1 MNNFIK
7 SQNTEA
13 QIGIGYALLAFSA
26 WGFIPIYWKLLNTV
40 PSIEILTHR
49 MVWSVFFLLGLL
61 AVQKRLGE
69 FRELFHSP
77 KYILMLLG
85 TATLLGGN
93 WFVYIYGVNTNQV
106 IETSLGYFI
115 SPLLVILLG
124 AVFLRE
130 RLNIWQVVAVGF
142 AALGVLN
149 FIWNFGSL
157 PWIALS
163 LAFTFSFYGLFRKM
177 ISVKPLVGLL
187 METALLAPL
196 AVVLILFWEVD
207 GTGHFGTAWIT
218 DFLLFGAGVVTSL
231 PLLWFINAGKR
242 LRYSTIGF
250 FQYLTPSIQLAIGV
264 YLYNETFTTTHAVT
278 FGLIWTGLIIYSINT
293 IQTHQHINTNQQ

>member
-40 PSIEILTHR
+40 PSMEILTHR

-77 KYILMLLG
+77 KYIFMLLG

-163 LAFTFSFYGLFRKM
+163 LALTFSFYGLFRKM
-177 ISVKPLVGLL
+177 IPVKPLVGLL
-187 METALLAPL
+187 METALLTPL
-196 AVVLILFWEVD
+196 AVVLIAFWEVD
-207 GTGHFGTAWIT
+207 RTGHFGTTWMT
-218 DFLLFGAGVVTSL
+218 DFLLFGGGVVTSL

-250 FQYLTPSIQLAIGV
+250 IQYLTPSIQLLIGV
-264 YLYNETFTTTHAVT
+264 YLYHEPFTPTHSIT
-278 FGLIWTGLIIYSINT
+278 FGLIWAGLVIFSINSLFV
-293 IQTHQHINTNQQ
+293 QSPS

>member
-40 PSIEILTHR
+40 PSMEILTHR

-77 KYILMLLG
+77 KYIFMLLG

-177 ISVKPLVGLL
+177 IPVKPLVGLL
-187 METALLAPL
+187 METALLTPL
-196 AVVLILFWEVD
+196 AVVLIAFWEVD
-207 GTGHFGTAWIT
+207 GTGHFGTTWMT
-218 DFLLFGAGVVTSL
+218 DFLLFGGGVVTSL

-250 FQYLTPSIQLAIGV
+250 IQYLTPSIQLLIGV
-264 YLYNETFTTTHAVT
+264 YLYHEPFTPTHSIT
-278 FGLIWTGLIIYSINT
+278 FGLIWAGLVIFSINSLFV
-293 IQTHQHINTNQQ
+293 QSPS

>member
-40 PSIEILTHR
+40 PSMEILTHR

-77 KYILMLLG
+77 KYIFMLLG
-85 TATLLGGN
+85 TATLLGAN

-163 LAFTFSFYGLFRKM
+163 LAFTFSFYGLIRKM
-177 ISVKPLVGLL
+177 IPVKPLVGLL

-196 AVVLILFWEVD
+196 AAILIAFWEVD
-207 GTGHFGTAWIT
+207 GTGHFGTTWMT
-218 DFLLFGAGVVTSL
+218 DFLLFGGGVVTSL

-250 FQYLTPSIQLAIGV
+250 IQYLTPSIQLLIGV
-264 YLYNETFTTTHAVT
+264 YLYHEPFTPTHSIT
-278 FGLIWTGLIIYSINT
+278 FGLIWAGLVIFSINSLFV
-293 IQTHQHINTNQQ
+293 QSPS

>member
-1 MNNFIK
+1 LNNFIK

-40 PSIEILTHR
+40 PSLEILTHR

-77 KYILMLLG
+77 KYIFMLLG
-85 TATLLGGN
+85 TATLLGAN

-177 ISVKPLVGLL
+177 TPVKPLVGLL
-187 METALLAPL
+187 METALLTPL
-196 AVVLILFWEVD
+196 AVVLIAFWEID
-207 GTGHFGTAWIT
+207 GTGHFGTTWMT
-218 DFLLFGAGVVTSL
+218 DFLLFGGGVVTSL
-231 PLLWFINAGKR
+231 PLLWFINAGKS

-250 FQYLTPSIQLAIGV
+250 IQYLTPSIQLLIGV
-264 YLYNETFTTTHAVT
+264 YLYHEPFTPTHSIT
-278 FGLIWTGLIIYSINT
+278 FGLIWAGLVIFSINSLFV
-293 IQTHQHINTNQQ
+293 QSPS

>member
-40 PSIEILTHR
+40 PSMEILTHR

-77 KYILMLLG
+77 KYIFILLG

-177 ISVKPLVGLL
+177 IPVKPLVGLL

>member
-1 MNNFIK
+1 LNNFIK

-40 PSIEILTHR
+40 PSMEILTHR

-77 KYILMLLG
+77 KYIFMLLG

-177 ISVKPLVGLL
+177 IPVKPLVGLL

-196 AVVLILFWEVD
+196 AAILIAFWEVD
-207 GTGHFGTAWIT
+207 GTGHFGTTWMT
-218 DFLLFGAGVVTSL
+218 DFLLFGGGVVTSL

-250 FQYLTPSIQLAIGV
+250 IQYLTPSIQLLIGV
-264 YLYNETFTTTHAVT
+264 YLYHEPFTPTHSIT
-278 FGLIWTGLIIYSINT
+278 FGLIWAGLVIFSINSLFV
-293 IQTHQHINTNQQ
+293 QSPS

>member
-1 MNNFIK
+1 MSNFIK
-7 SQNTEA
+7 SQHTEA
-13 QIGIGYALLAFSA
+13 QFGVGYALLAFSA
-26 WGFIPIYWKLLNTV
+26 WGFLPIYWKLLDTV
-40 PSIEILTHR
+40 PSLEILAHR
-49 MVWSVFFLLGLL
+49 MVWSMLFLMGLL

-69 FRELFHSP
+69 FRDLLKTP
-77 KYILMLLG
+77 KYIFMLLG

-177 ISVKPLVGLL
+177 IPVKPLVGLL

-196 AVVLILFWEVD
+196 AAILIAFWEVD
-207 GTGHFGTAWIT
+207 GTGHFGTTWMT
-218 DFLLFGAGVVTSL
+218 DFLLFGGGVVTSL

-250 FQYLTPSIQLAIGV
+250 IQYLTPSIQLLIGV
-264 YLYNETFTTTHAVT
+264 YLYHEPFTPTHSIT
-278 FGLIWTGLIIYSINT
+278 FGLIWAGLVIFSINSLFV
-293 IQTHQHINTNQQ
+293 QSPS

>member
-13 QIGIGYALLAFSA
+13 QIGIGYAVLAFSA

-40 PSIEILTHR
+40 PSMEILTHR

-77 KYILMLLG
+77 KYIFMLLG
-85 TATLLGGN
+85 TATLLGAN

-177 ISVKPLVGLL
+177 IPVKPLVGLL
-187 METALLAPL
+187 METALLTPL
-196 AVVLILFWEVD
+196 AVVLIAFWEID
-207 GTGHFGTAWIT
+207 GTGHFGTTWMT
-218 DFLLFGAGVVTSL
+218 DFLLFGGGVVTSL

-250 FQYLTPSIQLAIGV
+250 IQYLTPSIQLLIGV
-264 YLYNETFTTTHAVT
+264 YLYHEPFTPTHSIT
-278 FGLIWTGLIIYSINT
+278 FGLIWAGLVIFSINSLFV
-293 IQTHQHINTNQQ
+293 QSPS

>member
-40 PSIEILTHR
+40 PSMEILTHR

-77 KYILMLLG
+77 KYIFMLLG

-177 ISVKPLVGLL
+177 IPVKPLVGLL

-207 GTGHFGTAWIT
+207 GTGHFGTAWMT
-218 DFLLFGAGVVTSL
+218 DFLLFGGGVVTSL

-293 IQTHQHINTNQQ
+293 IQTYQHINTNQQ

>member
-40 PSIEILTHR
+40 PSMEILTHR

-77 KYILMLLG
+77 KYIFMLLG
-85 TATLLGGN
+85 TATLLGAN

-163 LAFTFSFYGLFRKM
+163 LAFTFSFYGLFRKK
-177 ISVKPLVGLL
+177 IPVKPLVGLL

-196 AVVLILFWEVD
+196 AAILIAFWEVD
-207 GTGHFGTAWIT
+207 GTGHFGTTWMT
-218 DFLLFGAGVVTSL
+218 DFLLFGGGVVTSL

-250 FQYLTPSIQLAIGV
+250 IQYLTPSIQLLIGV
-264 YLYNETFTTTHAVT
+264 YLYHEPFTPTHSIT
-278 FGLIWTGLIIYSINT
+278 FGLIWAGLVIFSINSLFV
-293 IQTHQHINTNQQ
+293 QSPS

>member
-40 PSIEILTHR
+40 PSMEILTHR

-77 KYILMLLG
+77 KYIFMLLG
-85 TATLLGGN
+85 TATLLGAN

-177 ISVKPLVGLL
+177 IPVKPLVGLL
-187 METALLAPL
+187 METALLTPL
-196 AVVLILFWEVD
+196 AVVLIAFWEVD
-207 GTGHFGTAWIT
+207 GTGHFGTTWMT
-218 DFLLFGAGVVTSL
+218 DFLLFGGGVVTSL

-250 FQYLTPSIQLAIGV
+250 IQYLTPSIQLLIGV
-264 YLYNETFTTTHAVT
+264 YLYHEPFTPTHSIT
-278 FGLIWTGLIIYSINT
+278 FGLIWAGLVIFSINSLFV
-293 IQTHQHINTNQQ
+293 QSPS

>member
-1 MNNFIK
+1 LNNFIK

-40 PSIEILTHR
+40 PSMEILTHR

-77 KYILMLLG
+77 KYIFMLLG

-163 LAFTFSFYGLFRKM
+163 LAFTFSFYGLFSKM
-177 ISVKPLVGLL
+177 IPVKPLVGLL
-187 METALLAPL
+187 METALLTPL
-196 AVVLILFWEVD
+196 AVVLIAFWEID
-207 GTGHFGTAWIT
+207 GTGHFGTTWMT
-218 DFLLFGAGVVTSL
+218 DFLLFGGGVVTSL

-250 FQYLTPSIQLAIGV
+250 IQYLTPSIQLLIGV
-264 YLYNETFTTTHAVT
+264 YLYHEPFTPTHSIT
-278 FGLIWTGLIIYSINT
+278 FGLIWAGLVIFSINSLFV
-293 IQTHQHINTNQQ
+293 QSPS

>member
-1 MNNFIK
+1 LNNFIK

-40 PSIEILTHR
+40 PSMEILTHR

-77 KYILMLLG
+77 KYIFMLLG

-177 ISVKPLVGLL
+177 IPVKPLVGLL

>member
-1 MNNFIK
+1 LNNFIK

-40 PSIEILTHR
+40 PSMEILTHR

-77 KYILMLLG
+77 KYIFMLLG

-163 LAFTFSFYGLFRKM
+163 LAFTFSFYGLIRKM
-177 ISVKPLVGLL
+177 IPVKPLVGLL

-196 AVVLILFWEVD
+196 AAILIAFWEVD
-207 GTGHFGTAWIT
+207 GTGHFGTTWMT
-218 DFLLFGAGVVTSL
+218 DFLLFGGGVVTSL

-250 FQYLTPSIQLAIGV
+250 IQYLTPSIQLLIGV
-264 YLYNETFTTTHAVT
+264 YLYHEPFTPTHSIT
-278 FGLIWTGLIIYSINT
+278 FGLIWAGLVIFSINSLFV
-293 IQTHQHINTNQQ
+293 QSPS

>member
-40 PSIEILTHR
+40 PSMEILTHR

-77 KYILMLLG
+77 KYIFMLLG
-85 TATLLGGN
+85 TATLLGAN

-149 FIWNFGSL
+149 FLWEFDSL

-163 LAFTFSFYGLFRKM
+163 LAFTFSFYGLLRKM
-177 ISVKPLVGLL
+177 IPVKPLVGLL
-187 METALLAPL
+187 METVLLAPFA
-196 AVVLILFWEVD
+196 AVMIVVWNVD
-207 GTGHFGTAWIT
+207 GTGNIGGDWRIVI
-218 DFLLFGAGVVTSL
+218 FLVGAGVVTSL
-231 PLLWFINAGKR
+231 PLLWFTNAGKR
-242 LRYSTIGF
+242 LRYTTLGF
-250 FQYLTPSIQLAIGV
+250 IQYMTPSIQLLIGV
-264 YLYNETFTTTHAVT
+264 YLYHEPFTPTHSIT
-278 FGLIWTGLIIYSINT
+278 FGLIWAGLVIFSINSLFV
-293 IQTHQHINTNQQ
+293 QSPS

>member
-1 MNNFIK
+1 LNNFIK

-40 PSIEILTHR
+40 PSMEILTHR

-77 KYILMLLG
+77 KYIFMLLG

-163 LAFTFSFYGLFRKM
+163 LAFTFSFYGLFRKK
-177 ISVKPLVGLL
+177 IPVKPLVGLL

-196 AVVLILFWEVD
+196 AAILIAFWEVD
-207 GTGHFGTAWIT
+207 GTGHFGTAWMT
-218 DFLLFGAGVVTSL
+218 DFLLFGGGVVTSL

-293 IQTHQHINTNQQ
+293 IQTYQHINTNQQ